1 MNSLV
6 LRVLCASLCLTVL
19 ACGSKNPTGPSG
31 SSSSS
36 SSSGSG
42 GGGSNPAPGSGSAT
56 CTAPGTAATGSMS
69 ATINGTAWRALCVG
83 VNTSVPGVISFAGG
97 EPTTATTGTI
107 LGFATNRAIGTT
119 NIGQLSATN
128 ALLTIGGNALWQAAL
143 SNGSGTLTISTLTAN
158 SASGTFSFV
167 MTAQSSSTATG
178 TKTVTGGVF
187 SVNF

>member
-1 MNSLV
+1 MTSPV
-6 LRVLCASLCLTVL
+6 VRVLCTSLCLTVL

-31 SSSSS
+31 SSSGSG
-36 SSSGSG
+36 SSGSG

-56 CTAPGTAATGSMS
+56 CSVPGTPATGSMS

-83 VNTSVPGVISFAGG
+83 VNTTAPGIISFGG
-97 EPTTATTGTI
+97 SEQTTATTVTT
-107 LGFATNRAIGTT
+107 LGFATNRSIGTT

-128 ALLTIGGNALWQAAL
+128 ALLTINGNALWQAAL
-143 SNGSGTLTISTLTAN
+143 TNGSGTVTISTLTAN